1 MAVVRHEKTR
11 GELKRMA
18 QTQPPE
24 TLVRLS
30 DSKLTV
36 ANRAEDIR
44 GREVLD
50 KNGGNLG
57 KVDDLMIDDVEHKVR
72 FPQVESGGFLGLG
85 ETRILIPVD
94 AITKIDDKVHINH
107 TREHVAR
114 APRYNPELVKDE
126 AYLGSIYGHYGYP
139 VFWEPGYAYPMYP
152 FYL

>member
-1 MAVVRHEKTR
+1 
-11 GELKRMA
+11 MA

-72 FPQVESGGFLGLG
+72 FLQVESGGFLGLG
-85 ETRILIPVD
+85 RPWFLIPL
-94 AITKIDDKVHINH
+94 AAHH
-107 TREHVAR
+107 ERRE
-114 APRYNPELVKDE
+114 
-126 AYLGSIYGHYGYP
+126 
-139 VFWEPGYAYPMYP
+139 
-152 FYL
+152 

>member
-1 MAVVRHEKTR
+1 
-11 GELKRMA
+11 MA

-72 FPQVESGGFLGLG
+72 FLQVESGGFLGLG

-114 APRYNPELVKDE
+114 APRYNPELIKDE
-126 AYLGSIYGHYGYP
+126 RYLGSIYGHYGYP
-139 VFWEPGYAYPMYP
+139 AFWEPGYAYPMYP